1 MVGAFAREVSHKI
14 LLYFLK
20 RIKSM
25 CRLLAYIGTEIV
37 IDKLLYQP
45 KNSLITQ
52 SFDSKE
58 REEPLN
64 GDGFGIGYYV
74 PIHNEPVTFVSINP
88 AWNNKNLR
96 NLAPKVITNCLVAHV
111 RAASVGDVSE
121 SNCHPFQY
129 KDILCL
135 HNGGI
140 ENFSRIKRKLRTGL
154 SDEMYNWIK
163 GQTDSEHIFAFLL
176 THLFKNHKEVSEDAV
191 IDSFEFTFRHLNQLM
206 KEAGIE
212 EPSYLNMVFT
222 NGNFIVA
229 TRYIS
234 DPSGEP
240 MTLYHSEGSRYVVE
254 DGETRLEAPQDD
266 DQAVLIVSE
275 KLTDEA
281 HWTPIPK
288 NHFVIVESSLNV
300 RIRPIKV

>member
-1 MVGAFAREVSHKI
+1 
-14 LLYFLK
+14 
-20 RIKSM
+20 M
-25 CRLLAYIGTEIV
+25 CRLLAYLGTPII

-64 GDGFGIGYYV
+64 GDGFGIGLYV
-74 PIHNEPVTFVSINP
+74 PIHPEPITFVSINP
-88 AWNNKNLR
+88 AWNNRNLR
-96 NLAPKVITNCLVAHV
+96 NLAPKVSTSCLVAHV

-140 ENFSRIKRKLRTGL
+140 EEFQKIKRKLRDGL
-154 SDEMYNWIK
+154 SDEMYNWIR
-163 GQTDSEHIFAFLL
+163 GQTDSEHIFAYLL
-176 THLFKNHKEVSEDAV
+176 SYLFKQHKQVTEETVMDA
-191 IDSFEFTFRHLNQLM
+191 FEYTFRHLNVLM
-206 KEAGIE
+206 KEAGIQ

-222 NGNFIVA
+222 NGTFLVA
-229 TRYIS
+229 TRYVS
-234 DPSGEP
+234 DPKEEP
-240 MTLYHSEGSRYVVE
+240 LTLYHSEGLRYVVE
-254 DGETRLEAPQDD
+254 DGVTRLEAPNDE

-275 KLTDEA
+275 KLTNEE
-281 HWTPIPK
+281 HWTKIPK
-288 NHFVIVESSLNV
+288 NHFVVVEKSLNV
-300 RIRPIKV
+300 RVRPIKD